1 MGRGRQKAKHT
12 KVARELKYFSPN
24 TDYNALERELG
35 TVVPGVGGEPDY
47 EDKWADLYEDEDGD
61 DTDEDSEDGDDTD
74 EDSADG
80 GDAADGSGAV
90 GSADAAD
97 GGASAD

>member
-35 TVVPGVGGEPDY
+35 TVVPGGTGEPDY
-47 EDKWADLYEDEDGD
+47 EDKWADLYEDEDG
-61 DTDEDSEDGDDTD
+61 TDEDSEDGEDADSVD
-74 EDSADG
+74 SDSAEASAT
-80 GDAADGSGAV
+80 DA
-90 GSADAAD
+90 SADSAAAD
-97 GGASAD
+97 GGASAH